1 MEVKLAEDSRMNY
14 YFLAYLSRP
23 KADRKLYR
31 MIKRSQV
38 IRIVEIGIASLSR
51 TQRMLRVA
59 ADLQGAAAVRYTG
72 IDPYDDRP
80 AGDPPLALK
89 DVYQRL
95 RATGAQIRLVPG
107 SPLAALARTAN
118 LLPRTDLLVLSA
130 RIDTAALQG
139 AWFYVPRMLHSDSL
153 VVREETTAMGRS
165 TFRTIPYDEIEQW
178 AGTARRRLA
187 A

>member
-31 MIKRSQV
+31 MIKRSRA

-72 IDPYDDRP
+72 IDSYDDRP
-80 AGDPPLALK
+80 AGDPPLPLK

-178 AGTARRRLA
+178 AGTGRRRLA